1 MEVAAV
7 GGGGERAPDQHA
19 ARDQCRLGPGEG
31 APFARVHAVLG
42 IDRRPRPVVLAPL
55 LPALRTTRAVARLLP
70 GLLLPGL
77 LLPGLLLN
85 RPVALLR
92 PGLRELAVSLLLPRL
107 RPVAQLGPG
116 LLNRPV
122 PRLGPRLLELAV
134 PLLHPR
140 LLSRPVAQLRP
151 GLHLTVSLFRPRLLL
166 NRPVAR
172 LLQLPV
178 ALLPTWL
185 LNRPIARLLDR
196 PVALLCP
203 RLLNPALAL
212 PGPPLLRL
220 PVALLPT
227 WLLNRPIARL
237 LDRPVALLCP
247 RLLNPALALPG
258 PPLLRLPVALLP
270 TWLLN
275 RPIARLLD
283 RPVALLCPRLLNPA
297 LALPGPPLLRL
308 PVALLPTWLLNRP
321 IARLLKRP
329 VTQLRPRLLNPAL
342 GLPDPPLLRLPVA
355 LLSAL
360 GLWLGHRLLASL
372 RPGLAFCLLA
382 PGHRP
387 LLLTSPAIG
396 AVPAH
401 AERRAP
407 WLDVAAGPHR
417 TPPVDAPLRV
427 AARQGGNVADGAT
440 VRDPGHTA
448 VQDGGGVTGPDG
460 IAVDPVEPD
469 PAVLEALGSGLDEV
483 GWGAARH
490 GTGDRDGDRATG
502 HRGVRGD
509 LRGGFGG
516 GRRGHETHGGTGQ
529 SGGGQDTGTAA
540 HAGDSFDGFL
550 RGTPVVPQ
558 EPMTARPATT
568 RARPGPI
575 RATGTAGRV
584 TGGARGRDLSD
595 PRSTHR
601 LASGGRSHT
610 GPRRRTPGLLVGG
623 AA

>member
-122 PRLGPRLLELAV
+122 PRLLELAVPLLHPRLLSRPVAQLRPGLLNRPVPRLGPRLLELAV

-140 LLSRPVAQLRP
+140 LPSRPVAQLRP

-172 LLQLPV
+172 LLQRPV
-178 ALLPTWL
+178 ALLPTWP

-227 WLLNRPIARL
+227 WLLDRPIARL
-237 LDRPVALLCP
+237 LDRPVTQLRP

-270 TWLLN
+270 TWLL
-275 RPIARLLD
+275 D
-283 RPVALLCPRLLNPA
+283 
-297 LALPGPPLLRL
+297 
-308 PVALLPTWLLNRP
+308 RP

-396 AVPAH
+396 AVSAH